1 MLCNKCK
8 IRPATVVMT
17 KVLNNQKIQLNLCQQ
32 CASEESGI
40 NFSLESQ
47 LLLHKFLSGLLGNDS
62 SNQVSRTMSNQ
73 QQCSQCGLSYHSFTK
88 NGKFGCGQ
96 CYEDFREYIHLL
108 LGRIHGAQ
116 VHTGKIPQRA
126 GTDILLKKEIADY
139 KKAMQGAIEKEEF
152 ERAAEFRD
160 IIKEME
166 GRLNGGMNNGTQ

>member
-1 MLCNKCK
+1 MICNKCK

-17 KVLNNQKIQLNLCQQ
+17 KLLNNQKVKLNLCQP

-40 NFSLESQ
+40 NFNLESQ
-47 LLLHKFLSGLLGNDS
+47 LLLHKFLSGLLGNDI
-62 SNQVSRTMSNQ
+62 SNQVSRTLPNQ
-73 QQCSQCGLSYHSFTK
+73 HQCSQCGLNYNSFTK

-96 CYEDFREYIHLL
+96 CYVDFQEYIHPL

-126 GTDILLKKEIADY
+126 GTDILIRKEIADY
-139 KKAMQGAIEKEEF
+139 KREMQKAIEKEEF
-152 ERAAEFRD
+152 ERAAELRD

-166 GRLNGGMNNGTQ
+166 GRLNGGMNNGPQ